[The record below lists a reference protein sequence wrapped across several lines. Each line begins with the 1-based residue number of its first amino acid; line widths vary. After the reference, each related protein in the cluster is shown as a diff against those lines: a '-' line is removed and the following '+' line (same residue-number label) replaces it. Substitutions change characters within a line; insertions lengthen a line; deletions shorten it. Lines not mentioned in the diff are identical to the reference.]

1 MASISNPRA
10 RTFAAVIAAV
20 AAFGLI
26 VQFYEELLR
35 QGSYGATLW
44 FLLRF
49 FTIIA
54 NIIVMVEF
62 GLIAF
67 STQPLRK
74 AWMLAG
80 TVLAIML
87 AGIINFLLLR
97 GLRFALTDADRL
109 ADFLLHIATPI
120 LAPIFWLEFAK
131 KGALRY
137 HHALVW
143 ALLPIAY
150 LIYALVRGGVEG
162 VYPYPFI
169 DVGKIG
175 WAQTLIN
182 SATIGVVF
190 LLAGCALVWLDHF
203 LASRRQNRS
212 SAS

>member
-1 MASISNPRA
+1 MASVSNPRA

-54 NIIVMVEF
+54 NIIVMIEF
-62 GLIAF
+62 GYIAV
-67 STQPLRK
+67 SAQTLRK

-87 AGIINFLLLR
+87 VGIINFLLLR

-109 ADFLLHIATPI
+109 ADFLLNVATPI
-120 LAPIFWLEFAK
+120 LAPIYWLEFAK

-137 HHALVW
+137 HHALIW

-169 DVGKIG
+169 DVGEIG
-175 WAQTLIN
+175 WAQMLIN
-182 SATIGVVF
+182 SASIGVVF

-203 LASRRQNRS
+203 LARRRQSRS
-212 SAS
+212 SA